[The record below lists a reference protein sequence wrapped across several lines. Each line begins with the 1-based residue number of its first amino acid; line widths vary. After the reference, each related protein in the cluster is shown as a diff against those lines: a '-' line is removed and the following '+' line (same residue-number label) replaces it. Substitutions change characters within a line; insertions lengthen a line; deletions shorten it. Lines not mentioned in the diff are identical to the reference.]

1 MLSIRVETP
10 HNQHVLMKMGEVAR
24 EMALEAVVN
33 DVRRAMS
40 SDTRIDQS
48 KIDVASEE
56 AGIVLLSGQVDT
68 YNEKILAEEIAGRV
82 RGVQDIINNISVVP
96 PIMKSDEEISD
107 DVRKN
112 LELDVWVDETKI
124 SVETIDGVVFLRGTV
139 NSRIEKQE
147 AENDA
152 RWMAGVVDVVNHLI
166 VKPEMKIADAEIA
179 RDVRAALIKNT
190 RLDLTEMNVD
200 VSDGV
205 VTLTGEVPNFT
216 QKRIAEFVS
225 FSVPGVVDVLN
236 ELHVHGV
243 RRRAA

>member
-1 MLSIRVETP
+1 MV
-10 HNQHVLMKMGEVAR
+10 GE
-24 EMALEAVVN
+24 EIVN
-33 DVRRAMS
+33 DVNRALA

-48 KIDVASEE
+48 MIGVSSEE
-56 AGIVLLSGQVDT
+56 PGVITLDGQVDT
-68 YNEKILAEEIAGRV
+68 CNEKILAEDIAGRV
-82 RGVQDIINNISVVP
+82 RGVKDVVNNISVVP
-96 PIMKSDEEISD
+96 PIARSDEEITENI
-107 DVRKN
+107 RTN
-112 LELDVWVDETKI
+112 LKLDVWVDDTKV
-124 SVETIDGVVFLRGTV
+124 SVETIDGVAFLRGTV
-139 NSRIEKQE
+139 STRHEKQE

-152 RWMAGVVDVVNHLI
+152 RWVAGVVDVVNHLL

-216 QKRIAEFVS
+216 QKRIAEFVA

-236 ELHVHGV
+236 ELHVHGI
-243 RRRAA
+243 RRPAA

>member
-1 MLSIRVETP
+1 MVLET
-10 HNQHVLMKMGEVAR
+10 
-24 EMALEAVVN
+24 VVI
-33 DVRRAMS
+33 DVRRALS

-48 KIDVASEE
+48 KIDVSSEE
-56 AGIVLLSGQVDT
+56 AGIIIVSGQVDT

-82 RGVQDIINNISVVP
+82 RGVKDVINNISVVP

-124 SVETIDGVVFLRGTV
+124 SVETIDGVVFLRGIV
-139 NSRIEKQE
+139 NSRTEKQE
-147 AENDA
+147 AESDA
-152 RWMAGVVDVVNHLI
+152 RWIAGVVDVVNHLI

-236 ELHVHGV
+236 ELHVHGI

>member
-1 MLSIRVETP
+1 
-10 HNQHVLMKMGEVAR
+10 
-24 EMALEAVVN
+24 MASSNIVN
-33 DVRRAMS
+33 DVERALA

-48 KIDVASEE
+48 MIRVSSEE
-56 AGIVLLSGQVDT
+56 PGVIILDGQVDT

-82 RGVQDIINNISVVP
+82 RGVADVINNIRVIP
-96 PIMKSDEEISD
+96 PIARSDEEITEN
-107 DVRKN
+107 VIQN
-112 LELDVWVDETKI
+112 LKLDAWVDWAAI

-139 NSRIEKQE
+139 KSRVEKQE

-152 RWMAGVVDVVNHLI
+152 RWVAGVIDVVNHI
-166 VKPEMKIADAEIA
+166 VVKPEMKIADAEIA

-190 RLDLTEMNVD
+190 RLDLTEMEVD
-200 VSDGV
+200 VTDGV

-216 QKRIAEFVS
+216 QKRIAEFVA

-243 RRRAA
+243 RRPAA